1 MNPLINNHSVTQ
13 NLTASTAIGT
23 PLLSQSTSYNLYY
36 DQKVGVKTG
45 FLSKTQIKSLH
56 HVRVVNELLANI
68 IKFRE
73 QNTKYQTG
81 KLLKSFAFYLNLKS
95 LTTSGIIKNITRPTP
110 EMLKICNCSAR
121 TFATR
126 VGDIILSGFA
136 LKNSKNLVL
145 TSVNKL
151 MEQYECFVTEWSEV
165 FIPEGMHLHNV
176 LEAHLLKLQQRKQEK
191 QFNRNITK
199 VKEVYDY
206 IQMNLPR
213 SKNLRE
219 TILQEQIK
227 IFKYGHNDE
236 FYTTVITKYNA
247 DNQIKARTIRDLF
260 NLKSYKSVAYLKKRL
275 VKKGLIEIEKRK
287 IESDIRGRK
296 KRCYVSY
303 EQNSKTTTWHL
314 CDKLSVSP
322 ALYR

>member
-1 MNPLINNHSVTQ
+1 MNPLINNHSITQ

-23 PLLSQSTSYNLYY
+23 PLLSQSTTYNLYY
-36 DQKVGVKTG
+36 GQKFGVKTG
-45 FLSKTQIKSLH
+45 FSPKMQIKSLH

-68 IKFRE
+68 IKVRE
-73 QNTKYQTG
+73 LSTKYQTG

-95 LTTSGIIKNITRPTP
+95 LTTSGVVKNITRPTP

-126 VGDIILSGFA
+126 VGDIILQGFA
-136 LKNSKNLVL
+136 LKNSKNLIL
-145 TSVNKL
+145 SSVNKL
-151 MEQYECFVTEWSEV
+151 MEQYECFITEWSEV
-165 FIPEGMHLHNV
+165 FVPEGMHLHNV
-176 LEAHLLKLQQRKQEK
+176 LEAHLLKIQQRKQEK
-191 QFNRNITK
+191 QFTQNIKK
-199 VKEVYDY
+199 VKEVYEY

-227 IFKYGHNDE
+227 IFQNGNKDQ

-247 DNQIKARTIRDLF
+247 DNQIKARTILKLF

-275 VKKGLIEIEKRK
+275 AKKGLISIEKRK
-287 IESDIRGRK
+287 VESQIRARK
-296 KRCYVSY
+296 KQCYVSY

-322 ALYR
+322 ELYR